1 MSESQ
6 ALATTVSAPTVSTST
21 ARRPANAR
29 RPHAAARNFRFPNNR
44 NTKGPKLGESAEDK
58 AMIEAFIR
66 EKGVSVQKPGHAW
79 GSMSM
84 PTFEQFA
91 APSF

>member
-1 MSESQ
+1 MSESL
-6 ALATTVSAPTVSTST
+6 ALPPTVSTN
-21 ARRPANAR
+21 ARRTTTTAR
-29 RPHAAARNFRFPNNR
+29 RPHAAARNFRFPSTR
-44 NTKGPKLGESAEDK
+44 NAKGPKLGESAEDK

-66 EKGVSVQKPGHAW
+66 EKGISVQKPGHAF

-91 APSF
+91 APSY

>member
-1 MSESQ
+1 MSEST
-6 ALATTVSAPTVSTST
+6 ALAPTVSTPT
-21 ARRPANAR
+21 ARRPATNAR

-44 NTKGPKLGESAEDK
+44 NSKGPKLGESAEDK

-66 EKGVSVQKPGHAW
+66 EKGVNVQKPGHAW

>member
-1 MSESQ
+1 MSESL
-6 ALATTVSAPTVSTST
+6 ALPPIVTTN
-21 ARRPANAR
+21 ARRTTTTTR
-29 RPHAAARNFRFPNNR
+29 RPHAAARNFRFPNTR
-44 NTKGPKLGESAEDK
+44 NAKGPKLGESAEDK

-66 EKGVSVQKPGHAW
+66 EKGISVQKPGHAF